1 MTDKRYLAELDVD
14 ELRVLLRDAKRRAVL
29 LEVALQRR
37 VCSHHLVERP
47 VSGPRDNGQHEF
59 VCSKCGSVY

>member
-1 MTDKRYLAELDVD
+1 MPDKRYLAELDVD
-14 ELRVLLRDAKRRAVL
+14 EIRVLLRDAKRRAVL

-37 VCSHHLVERP
+37 VCTHHFVERP